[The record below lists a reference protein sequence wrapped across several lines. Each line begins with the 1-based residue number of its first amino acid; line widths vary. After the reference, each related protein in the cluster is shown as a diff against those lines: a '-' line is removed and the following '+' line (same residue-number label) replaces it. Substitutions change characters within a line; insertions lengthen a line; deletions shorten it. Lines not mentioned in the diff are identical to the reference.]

1 MCPRSSRQPTSD
13 ELVENFNQC
22 LTLIR
27 ICPLTAAA
35 AATLPS
41 TALAHKGRVEGKPP
55 RISEWL
61 APLPIAWILSLSRIL
76 IGCRR
81 IGVVGAAIGVASS
94 VPASRARR

>member
-41 TALAHKGRVEGKPP
+41 TALAHKGRVEGKPA
-55 RISEWL
+55 RISDHKGLPWL
-61 APLPIAWILSLSRIL
+61 APLPIAWILSLSL
-76 IGCRR
+76 SHPDW
-81 IGVVGAAIGVASS
+81 VS
-94 VPASRARR
+94 